1 MSPIAGAIANAI
13 TEPTRGN
20 GSLEGSQR
28 PVTYD
33 VAQLERR
40 SEMPQVPDVSAI
52 AQQVKARIKQI
63 EDQLSQHER
72 LSDELE
78 RLRDAL
84 TRLEG
89 AARSRVSASRRPAA
103 KPADAPKRAS
113 NAKRASAPARAPRGQ
128 NKAKVLE
135 ALKGGPMTASEIAKV
150 TGIGTGTVSTMLTKL
165 AKSGELD
172 KAERGYK
179 LP

>member
-1 MSPIAGAIANAI
+1 
-13 TEPTRGN
+13 
-20 GSLEGSQR
+20 
-28 PVTYD
+28 
-33 VAQLERR
+33 
-40 SEMPQVPDVSAI
+40 MPEVPDVSAI
-52 AQQVKARIKQI
+52 VGQVKARIKQI
-63 EDQLSQHER
+63 EDQLKRHER

-89 AARSRVSASRRPAA
+89 VARTRVSAGRRPAA
-103 KPADAPKRAS
+103 KPADAPEREPPVKP
-113 NAKRASAPARAPRGQ
+113 ASAPARAPRGQ

-135 ALKGGPMTASEIAKV
+135 ALRGGPMTASEIAKV

-165 AKSGELD
+165 AKSGELV
-172 KAERGYK
+172 KAERGYR

>member
-33 VAQLERR
+33 VAQFERR

-103 KPADAPKRAS
+103 KPAAAPT
-113 NAKRASAPARAPRGQ
+113 RASAPARAPRGQ